1 MTDPTDKSETPGIA
15 GGKGSLDPPCPGIY
29 ASGHSMSVFRDPD
42 IGFRLFAAAVFAA
55 ILVAGA
61 PARSAPPD
69 QACVMDN
76 PDLQLAVQSRRAQA
90 REAHE
95 EMIRRIEQAGHSA
108 EGYEFDRFFLG
119 YIKKAIR
126 PQGFKLHVS
135 ATGDNAAEIAG
146 IVLPVLREMGV
157 NHKFARTTEIYLAIA
172 TGNQRGKFITIFPD
186 SDQQAAE
193 IANRID
199 SLLREYCYDKK
210 DFWAVPN
217 EKPLGDTGAVSVR
230 YGQFTNQY
238 PGLIRPDGS
247 VVPDVRGEAWKPDW
261 VNDPFD
267 RR

>member
-1 MTDPTDKSETPGIA
+1 
-15 GGKGSLDPPCPGIY
+15 
-29 ASGHSMSVFRDPD
+29 MSVFRDPGT
-42 IGFRLFAAAVFAA
+42 GFRMFAAVISAA

-61 PARSAPPD
+61 PAHSAPPD

-76 PDLQLAVQSRRAQA
+76 PDLRHAVLTRRAQA

-95 EMIRRIEQAGHSA
+95 HMIRRIEQTGHSS

-157 NHKFARTTEIYLAIA
+157 NHKFARTPEVYVAIA

-193 IANRID
+193 IAKRID
-199 SLLREYCYDKK
+199 SLLRAYCYDKN

-230 YGQFTNQY
+230 YGQFTNQH
-238 PGLIRPDGS
+238 PGLIKPDGT
-247 VVPDVRGEAWKPDW
+247 VVPDTRGESWKPDW
-261 VNDPFD
+261 VSDPFD
-267 RR
+267 QR